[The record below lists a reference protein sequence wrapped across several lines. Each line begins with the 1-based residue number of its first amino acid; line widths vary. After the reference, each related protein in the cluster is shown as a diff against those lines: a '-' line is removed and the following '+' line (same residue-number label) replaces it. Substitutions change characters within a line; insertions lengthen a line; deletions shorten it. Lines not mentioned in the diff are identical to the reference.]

1 MQTILN
7 FECHE
12 GHDRCAWLYQ
22 NSDRTPCLST
32 SRDVTLCKLNS
43 PICNRQ
49 SCLLNMEHNNMLR
62 FGCIHTYCVASLGK
76 EDVRAFGLRRG
87 GKLLLGRCMLVEWS
101 QRLMKLS
108 PGVVKALHST
118 YKKYRKVGVLGFVF
132 KVDCWLKPI
141 TVEDLTRYCDALP
154 KSKLRKWGFWGG
166 VVGFCWRTICAKRCS
181 FLGSPILHQQI
192 RGPKT
197 LIGQW
202 FCYWHQCLYTL
213 SNYHCATSSLDVLTS
228 QQCKVVSTCS
238 WRGSCG
244 CLASRNGWWR
254 YSQEDCGWLSK
265 DQVMLRA
272 LHLITC
278 LMRVFGWTSWSIWLD
293 RLARPVGWKFP
304 TPRNDSVKAFTLA
317 TTCNWTC

>member
-62 FGCIHTYCVASLGK
+62 FGCIRTYCVASLGK

-108 PGVVKALHST
+108 PGFVKALHST

-141 TVEDLTRYCDALP
+141 PIEALTRYCDALP

-166 VVGFCWRTICAKRCS
+166 AVGFCWRTICAKRCS

-202 FCYWHQCLYTL
+202 FCCWHQCLYTL

-272 LHLITC
+272 LHLIN
-278 LMRVFGWTSWSIWLD
+278 LPYEGIWLD
-293 RLARPVGWKFP
+293 QLEHLARPVGSTNWLDRVAWKLELYAP
-304 TPRNDSVKAFTLA
+304 AAHKLHL
-317 TTCNWTC
+317 

>member
-1 MQTILN
+1 
-7 FECHE
+7 
-12 GHDRCAWLYQ
+12 
-22 NSDRTPCLST
+22 
-32 SRDVTLCKLNS
+32 
-43 PICNRQ
+43 
-49 SCLLNMEHNNMLR
+49 MEHNNMLR
-62 FGCIHTYCVASLGK
+62 FGCIRTYCVASLGK
-76 EDVRAFGLRRG
+76 EDVRAFDLRRG
-87 GKLLLGRCMLVEWS
+87 GKLLLSRCMLVVWS

-108 PGVVKALHST
+108 PGVVKALHGT

-132 KVDCWLKPI
+132 KVNCWLKPI
-141 TVEDLTRYCDALP
+141 TVEALTRYCDALP

-166 VVGFCWRTICAKRCS
+166 VVGFCWRTICVKRCS

-197 LIGQW
+197 LIEQW
-202 FCYWHQCLYTL
+202 LCCWHQCLYTL
-213 SNYHCATSSLDVLTS
+213 SNYHCATSCLDMLTS

-254 YSQEDCGWLSK
+254 YSQEDWLIIKGSGDVMCLTI
-265 DQVMLRA
+265 DQLA
-272 LHLITC
+272 LWGYLD
-278 LMRVFGWTSWSIWLD
+278 IWLD

-317 TTCNWTC
+317 PTCKWTCWIAISGFVCALTGIYWVEPTGTLSSSWAWNDS

>member
-1 MQTILN
+1 
-7 FECHE
+7 
-12 GHDRCAWLYQ
+12 
-22 NSDRTPCLST
+22 
-32 SRDVTLCKLNS
+32 
-43 PICNRQ
+43 
-49 SCLLNMEHNNMLR
+49 MEHNNMLR
-62 FGCIHTYCVASLGK
+62 FGCIRTYCGASLGK

-118 YKKYRKVGVLGFVF
+118 YKKYMKVGVLGFVF

-141 TVEDLTRYCDALP
+141 TVEAFTRYCNALP

-166 VVGFCWRTICAKRCS
+166 AVGFCWRTICAKRCS
-181 FLGSPILHQQI
+181 FSGSPILHQQI

-202 FCYWHQCLYTL
+202 FCHWHQCLYTL

-228 QQCKVVSTCS
+228 QQCKVVSTCR

-254 YSQEDCGWLSK
+254 YSQEDCAWLSK

-272 LHLITC
+272 LHLIN
-278 LMRVFGWTSWSIWLD
+278 LPYEGIWLD
-293 RLARPVGWKFP
+293 QLEHLGRPVGSTGLLDRLVGNFP
-304 TPRNDSVKAFTLA
+304 HQGMTQ
-317 TTCNWTC
+317 